1 MSGICFPEETKIVN
15 VYSPADFSGG
25 AMTTEWI
32 CMKHA
37 QKATFFLS
45 LGVLGASA
53 DSMAVTL
60 NVANNASG
68 TKSATAAANMDLT
81 LPYYYKGGA
90 NPSDT
95 FTKTSVSS
103 STWTIASNDDGRIIV
118 VEVNASEMG
127 RFTSGSS
134 TYEADY
140 VRLAVATP
148 GASALISC
156 MCILTGLRYK
166 EDSPPTSIL

>member
-1 MSGICFPEETKIVN
+1 MDMCFPEQTKIVN

-32 CMKHA
+32 SMKGA
-37 QKATFFLS
+37 TKATFFLS
-45 LGVLGASA
+45 LGVLHASA
-53 DSMAVTL
+53 DSAAVTL
-60 NVANNASG
+60 CVADDKDG
-68 TKSATAAANMDLT
+68 THSATAAASMDLT

-103 STWTIASNDDGRIIV
+103 STFTIASTDDGRILVI
-118 VEVNASEMG
+118 EVPAAAMG
-127 RFTSGSS
+127 TFTSTSV
-134 TYEADY
+134 TYNADY
-140 VRLAVATP
+140 VRLAVAAP

-156 MCILTGLRYK
+156 MCILTGLRYQS
-166 EDSPPTSIL
+166 ESPPTAIS

>member
-1 MSGICFPEETKIVN
+1 MDMCFPEQTKIVN

-32 CMKHA
+32 SLKGA
-37 QKATFFLS
+37 NKATFFLS
-45 LGVLGASA
+45 LGVLNASA

-60 NVANNASG
+60 CVANDASG
-68 TKSATAAANMDLT
+68 TKSATAAASMDLT

-95 FTKTSVSS
+95 MTKTSVSS
-103 STWTIASNDDGRIIV
+103 STWTIASTDDGRIIV
-118 VEVNASEMG
+118 VEVEAAKMG
-127 RFTSGSS
+127 KFTSGSS
-134 TYEADY
+134 TYDADY
-140 VRLAVATP
+140 VRLAVAAP

-166 EDSPPTSIL
+166 SQSPPTAIT

>member
-1 MSGICFPEETKIVN
+1 MDICFPEESKIVN

-32 CMKHA
+32 GMKGA
-37 QKATFFLS
+37 SKATFFLS
-45 LGVLGASA
+45 LGVLNASA

-60 NVANNASG
+60 NVGNDASG
-68 TKSATAAANMDLT
+68 TKSATAAASMDLT
-81 LPYYYKGGA
+81 LPYYWKGGA

-95 FTKTSVSS
+95 FTKTTVSS
-103 STWTIASNDDGRIIV
+103 STWTIASTDDGRILI
-118 VEVNASEMG
+118 VEVDASKMG
-127 RFTSGSS
+127 QFSS
-134 TYEADY
+134 SSVSYDADY

-166 EDSPPTSIL
+166 EDSPPTAIT

>member
-1 MSGICFPEETKIVN
+1 MDICFPEQTKVVN

-32 CMKHA
+32 GLKGA

-45 LGVLGASA
+45 LGVLNASA

-60 NVANNASG
+60 NVANDASG
-68 TKSATAAANMDLT
+68 TKSATAAANMDVT

-95 FTKTSVSS
+95 FTKTTVAS
-103 STWTIASNDDGRIIV
+103 STFTIASTDDGRILII
-118 VEVNASEMG
+118 EVNAEAMG
-127 RFTSGSS
+127 KFTSTSV
-134 TYEADY
+134 TYDADY

-156 MCILTGLRYK
+156 MCILTGLRYQQA
-166 EDSPPTSIL
+166 SPPTAIT

>member
-1 MSGICFPEETKIVN
+1 MDMCFPEQTKIVN

-32 CMKHA
+32 SLKGA
-37 QKATFFLS
+37 NKATFFLS
-45 LGVLGASA
+45 LGVLHASA

-60 NVANNASG
+60 CVADDASG
-68 TKSATAAANMDLT
+68 THSATAAANMDLT
-81 LPYYYKGGA
+81 LPYYWKGGA

-95 FTKTSVSS
+95 MTKTTVSS

-118 VEVNASEMG
+118 VEVPANAMG
-127 RFTSGSS
+127 TFTSTSV
-134 TYEADY
+134 TYNADY

-148 GASALISC
+148 GASAIISC
-156 MCILTGLRYK
+156 MCILTGLRYQ
-166 EDSPPTSIL
+166 SQAPPTAIT